1 MVGQKLIDKLVKC
14 LANKIG
20 DCAELYFSLSV

>member
-1 MVGQKLIDKLVKC
+1 MVCQKLRNKVDKC

-20 DCAELYFSLSV
+20 DCVELYFSSNV